1 MAVVCSSNL
10 MAVAISQE
18 VFAVVSWN
26 EELNFQSST
35 HVL

>member
-26 EELNFQSST
+26 ELNFQSST